1 MESNNLDNI
10 RGKKILVVGMGKSG
24 IASARVL
31 HEIGAA
37 VSVQDSKKEY
47 ELDKDFVSFLNS
59 EGIETYFGCTPDHM
73 GMFDMVVLSPGVSP
87 HLEFIDRARLN
98 GVEITGELEIAYR
111 VSNGN
116 FVAITG
122 TNGKTTTTT
131 LVGEMFKNAGKK
143 TYTVGNIGVAV
154 VKHSIEADANA
165 WLITETS
172 SFQLETIKYFKPV
185 VSAILN
191 LTEDHMDRHKT
202 MENYGAAK
210 ARIFENQDSNGY
222 LVINKDDARCF
233 SLADGGKNCRVTVI
247 PFSRKEH
254 LEVGAF
260 IKDNNIVIRD
270 PEGKIFVFC
279 GTEELQ
285 IPGAHNLENA
295 LAATAI
301 AHFAGINHKVI
312 SETLRTFKGVEHRME
327 FCGEIEGILF
337 VNDSKGTNPD
347 ASIKAIEATK
357 GRMVLIAGG
366 YNKNSTF
373 TGFINAFNGNV
384 KAMVLLGNTASKIK
398 REAESLGFK
407 NSYIMNN
414 MDECVN
420 KAYELAEE
428 GDTVLLSPACAS
440 WDMYDS
446 FEQRGDHFKKCVE
459 KLRCTR
465 YE

>member
-1 MESNNLDNI
+1 
-10 RGKKILVVGMGKSG
+10 
-24 IASARVL
+24 
-31 HEIGAA
+31 
-37 VSVQDSKKEY
+37 
-47 ELDKDFVSFLNS
+47 
-59 EGIETYFGCTPDHM
+59 
-73 GMFDMVVLSPGVSP
+73 
-87 HLEFIDRARLN
+87 
-98 GVEITGELEIAYR
+98 
-111 VSNGN
+111 
-116 FVAITG
+116 
-122 TNGKTTTTT
+122 
-131 LVGEMFKNAGKK
+131 
-143 TYTVGNIGVAV
+143 
-154 VKHSIEADANA
+154 
-165 WLITETS
+165 
-172 SFQLETIKYFKPV
+172 
-185 VSAILN
+185 
-191 LTEDHMDRHKT
+191 MDRHKT

-233 SLADGGKNCRVTVI
+233 SLADGGKNCRATVI

-446 FEQRGDHFKKCVE
+446 FEQRGDHFKKCVK
-459 KLRCTR
+459 KLRCT
-465 YE
+465 